1 MNFALASSLLRGKW
15 AIDPFF
21 ALNSLSL
28 VSDILE
34 GRVEV
39 DRKVQPISSLFKIA
53 ASRANAGTRSS
64 GSSMDRWVAV
74 TRIEGPVMKS
84 DMECGPA
91 GMETI
96 GNTLRMMDND
106 PKVAGHLIIFDTP
119 GGTVDGTEVFG
130 DVIAN
135 LTKPTLGYVSGL
147 CASAG
152 LWLISNTNEVWAST
166 ELDEIGS
173 VGVLLSFAD
182 IQGALEKNGVKFH
195 TIVSTLS
202 PDKVKMWED
211 LRAGKYEE
219 YRERFLDPIAEKFQS
234 VVRANFPNVTD
245 DHLTGKVFHARD
257 LINII
262 VDNIGTIDKAI
273 ARVAEMA
280 DEHEA
285 QNNQTILTSNNTKS
299 TMKNAPKLMAL
310 LAITELVA
318 EEGFSSLSEDQI
330 LAIEAALPDADAV
343 EAQQTTLNNNIA
355 QLEQQLEQT
364 STALTASQSLADERE
379 QRIALLE
386 TELTELRAGPADVT
400 GAAVTKADTDASQ
413 TSATVTRDGMSIEE
427 KMEKVS
433 QAYGF

>member
-1 MNFALASSLLRGKW
+1 MNFALASSLIRGKW

-39 DRKVQPISSLFKIA
+39 DRKEQPVSTMVQIGA
-53 ASRANAGTRSS
+53 AIRNSRNS
-64 GSSMDRWVAV
+64 GSGISMDRYIAV

-84 DMECGPA
+84 DQECGPA

-106 PKVAGHLIIFDTP
+106 PSIAGHLIIFDTP
-119 GGTVDGTEVFG
+119 GGTVDGTEVLG
-130 DVIAN
+130 DVIAS
-135 LTKPTLGYVSGL
+135 LTKPSLGYVSGQ

-152 LWLISNTNEVWAST
+152 LWLISNTNERWAST

-182 IQGALEKNGVKFH
+182 MQPYYEKEGVKFH
-195 TIVSTLS
+195 KIVSTLS

-211 LRAGKYEE
+211 IRAGKYEE
-219 YRERFLDPIAEKFQS
+219 YRERFLDPIAEKFQA
-234 VVRANFPNVTD
+234 VMRTNFPNVED
-245 DHLTGKVFHARD
+245 SHLTGKVFHARD
-257 LINII
+257 LMGIM
-262 VDNIGTIDKAI
+262 VDRIGTIDQAI

-280 DEHEA
+280 DEQQT
-285 QNNQTILTSNNTKS
+285 QNKPLSLNSNTQS

-318 EEGFSSLSEDQI
+318 EEGFSSLSEEQL
-330 LAIEAALPDADAV
+330 LAIEAALPDAEAV
-343 EAQQTTLNNNIA
+343 EAQQTATDNIA

-364 STALTASQSLADERE
+364 SAALTASQQLAAERE
-379 QRIALLE
+379 QRIAALE
-386 TELTELRAGPADVT
+386 AEAVELRGAPAETTAVAIT
-400 GAAVTKADTDASQ
+400 GSDADASE
-413 TSATVTRDGMSIEE
+413 TSVTVVKEGMSLDEQ
-427 KMEKVS
+427 MEKVS